1 MADGY
6 GTPIR
11 LHFDN
16 PTAMAAAGYSSG
28 MELSAQSIAL
38 SVERKVGGM
47 PAPFTGGRRYGID
60 LNRVNS
66 TIIIDGVFVDDDLS
80 RATKA
85 ATAAQAEI
93 DFAFESKFTL
103 SNGALAAVNPAFYQN
118 LATGLGTLQLY
129 LKAPSNVTNVSII
142 RFESSSGSVG
152 YVSGTNIRVYDTST
166 GTSITGPQL
175 ATAVSTAISTAP
187 ALSSYLTVS
196 VVASKKV
203 PSAGNT
209 RLIIRQINS
218 GPMNRS
224 TSLLFNNSA
233 EFIPYHTQF
242 TGGFDASTT
251 LKSAGDKVQ
260 DLYGILHNTQRVGSA
275 AVAGGLIAAGAVIA
289 TGGVGLIAGA
299 AIVGGSSAAAGGVF
313 SLFTDGDY
321 PIGLQIPYNS
331 MITAPDGQ
339 KYAARNFL
347 VPTGLGLD
355 VNDKMSQN
363 NNKAAGG
370 EFLKDDKFTGIKG
383 AIQKFDVGYSA
394 GEQVYTFQMVFAPID
409 VLA

>member
-66 TIIIDGVFVDDDLS
+66 TIIIEGVFVDDDLS

-93 DFAFESKFTL
+93 DFAFENKFTL
-103 SNGALAAVNPAFYQN
+103 SNGALAAVNPIFYQN

-129 LKAPSNVTNVSII
+129 LKLSSGATGATII

-152 YVSGTNIRVYDTST
+152 YVSATTIRVYDTST

-187 ALSSYLTVS
+187 ALSNNLTVS

-260 DLYGILHNTQRVGSA
+260 DLYGILHNTQRVGSSI
-275 AVAGGLIAAGAVIA
+275 VAGGLIAAGAIIA
-289 TGGVGLIAGA
+289 TGGLGA
-299 AIVGGSSAAAGGVF
+299 AAIPGVALGAGGG
-313 SLFTDGDY
+313 LTALATDGDY

-409 VLA
+409 MLA

>member
-11 LHFDN
+11 LHFDD
-16 PTAMAAAGYSSG
+16 PTAMAAAGYSNG
-28 MELSAQSIAL
+28 MELSALSIAL

-66 TIIIDGVFVDDDLS
+66 TIIIEGIFVDDDLS

-93 DFAFESKFTL
+93 DFAFESKYAL
-103 SNGALAAVNPAFYQN
+103 INEALAAVNPAFYQN
-118 LATGLGTLQLY
+118 LATGLGTLQFY
-129 LKAPSNVTNVSII
+129 LKLPSGATSAAII
-142 RFESSSGSVG
+142 QFESSSGAVG
-152 YVSGTNIRVYDTST
+152 HVSGVNIRVYDTST
-166 GTSITGPQL
+166 GTSITGAQL
-175 ATAVSTAISTAP
+175 ATAVETAINTAT
-187 ALSSYLTVS
+187 ALSNYLTVT

-209 RLIIRQINS
+209 RLIITQKNA

-233 EFIPYHTQF
+233 EFSPYHTQF
-242 TGGFDASTT
+242 TGGSDASNA

-260 DLYGILHNTQRVGSA
+260 DLYGILHNTQRNGSSV
-275 AVAGGLIAAGAVIA
+275 VAGGLIAAGAILA
-289 TGGVGLIAGA
+289 TGGLAAPIAGVA
-299 AIVGGSSAAAGGVF
+299 LGIGAGATT
-313 SLFTDGDY
+313 LATDGDY

-394 GEQVYTFQMVFAPID
+394 GEQVYTYQMVFAPID